1 MRKCHRLT
9 NWQPFNFAKALSIS
23 NFVAKCVFFFGLS
36 WMYFSA
42 TSKLD
47 KCASNEVCF
56 AVSNEVCFGNGNKH
70 RNRDPHHRCYII
82 QLLKKTFA
90 KDFQEYPE
98 WSEISL
104 WWCRLVIIVEFPSVI
119 ANKVFDLSVPPM
131 FWLTF
136 LMKSQRIHQFG
147 ETQILAVDIL
157 KLSGVV

>member
-1 MRKCHRLT
+1 MKFALLYQMRS
-9 NWQPFNFAKALSIS
+9 ALEMEI
-23 NFVAKCVFFFGLS
+23 NIEIETLIIDVIC
-36 WMYFSA
+36 
-42 TSKLD
+42 
-47 KCASNEVCF
+47 
-56 AVSNEVCFGNGNKH
+56 
-70 RNRDPHHRCYII
+70 II